1 MAFNADGD
9 GVNGIGSPC
18 RRIVLVRSARVR
30 RGPPR
35 AWYACRESVR
45 NLGGPMG
52 STAETQLRNDL
63 AQGKRLLSHE
73 RGNPDTEA
81 GRSLDG
87 ENASSD
93 ASGGKRVRPKEEAP
107 KIRGESDPLI
117 VLGDGRADHKGKGR
131 TEVRSWYRKHC
142 PARKGRGSNANLTAG
157 NSKEGTGKEGP
168 PVLQPLP
175 VDRRG
180 SPAGLLARHPQKR
193 RVRRGWDQRRGIRGE
208 PDRQHPGSSRPAEEE
223 DLPGKTGGSIA
234 GVSAAATRGRVSRPG
249 ANWMLCLFLS
259 EPVLS
264 LLLKSS
270 FLTNRWSRPVI
281 GSHFGQIQ

>member
-1 MAFNADGD
+1 M
-9 GVNGIGSPC
+9 
-18 RRIVLVRSARVR
+18 VRFARVR
-30 RGPPR
+30 RGVHLR
-35 AWYACRESVR
+35 AWHACTEGVR
-45 NLGGPMG
+45 NLGGPRG
-52 STAETQLRNDL
+52 SFAETKSRNEPPH
-63 AQGKRLLSHE
+63 GKRLLSHE

-193 RVRRGWDQRRGIRGE
+193 RIRRGWDQR
-208 PDRQHPGSSRPAEEE
+208 
-223 DLPGKTGGSIA
+223 
-234 GVSAAATRGRVSRPG
+234 
-249 ANWMLCLFLS
+249 
-259 EPVLS
+259 
-264 LLLKSS
+264 
-270 FLTNRWSRPVI
+270 
-281 GSHFGQIQ
+281 

>member
-1 MAFNADGD
+1 MQTD
-9 GVNGIGSPC
+9 
-18 RRIVLVRSARVR
+18 RVGEIR
-30 RGPPR
+30 EGPPGVHLR
-35 AWYACRESVR
+35 AWYAWRESVR
-45 NLGGPMG
+45 NLGGPTG
-52 STAETQLRNDL
+52 SSAERQLRNDL
-63 AQGKRLLSHE
+63 AQGIRLLSHE

-81 GRSLDG
+81 GRSLNG

-117 VLGDGRADHKGKGR
+117 VLGDGRADHQGKGR

-180 SPAGLLARHPQKR
+180 SPAVRFALLPR
-193 RVRRGWDQRRGIRGE
+193 
-208 PDRQHPGSSRPAEEE
+208 DRKSTRLNSSH
-223 DLPGKTGGSIA
+223 
-234 GVSAAATRGRVSRPG
+234 V
-249 ANWMLCLFLS
+249 
-259 EPVLS
+259 
-264 LLLKSS
+264 
-270 FLTNRWSRPVI
+270 
-281 GSHFGQIQ
+281 